1 LKNLSNFFG
10 KHENKY
16 KKEIA
21 QLNKEIKLL
30 NEESLKRDFERDNQ
44 ERKIQLLE
52 EQLEH
57 YEDYE
62 IRAEWEATYTRY
74 YYYIKTYKN
83 LSDTLKL
90 LNRANLYINLL
101 ENTLDED
108 KIKAARNT
116 FDKLLE
122 VKCNE
127 NRNSA

>member
-1 LKNLSNFFG
+1 MKNLSNFFG

-62 IRAEWEATYTRY
+62 IRAEWETTYTRY